1 MDMAYSVDRFAGCQ
15 KIKNYGDDQKT
26 PKQWKKFLAC
36 GQNKENLLESFFQHW
51 STSAKNII
59 DNTRITVGHGGKC
72 HIIKMNGTYTDLKV
86 LKVKG
91 LETIHEEADTRF
103 MQHAAHAAKN
113 NRHLVIK
120 SPDTDVFVLALAFC
134 SQINGHLY
142 FHTIKTETH
151 ALFTPT
157 QTPHTCPCCLN
168 RTARHIGNPS
178 YTVLYRLCKGP
189 IDTFPPLKLKGT
201 YYTHFQIFDFDLDS
215 YRAV

>member
-1 MDMAYSVDRFAGCQ
+1 MTKKHQRSG
-15 KIKNYGDDQKT
+15 
-26 PKQWKKFLAC
+26 KKFLAC

-157 QTPHTCPCCLN
+157 TYTPILARKNEMPWTVCMSFLDVTLWVLCMGLGKQEHTKN
-168 RTARHIGNPS
+168 
-178 YTVLYRLCKGP
+178 
-189 IDTFPPLKLKGT
+189 
-201 YYTHFQIFDFDLDS
+201 
-215 YRAV
+215 